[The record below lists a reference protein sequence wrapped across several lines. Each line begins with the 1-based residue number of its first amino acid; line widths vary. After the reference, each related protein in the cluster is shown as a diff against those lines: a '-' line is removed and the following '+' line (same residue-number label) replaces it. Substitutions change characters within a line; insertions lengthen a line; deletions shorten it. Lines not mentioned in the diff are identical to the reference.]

1 MSSRVHSVATAQRN
15 TIGTLDP
22 GPVQKADGCHPRRHD
37 LAGAV
42 RRKAETM
49 LREAARVPVLGNQ
62 RDDVPGKEI
71 PFAPGTSLRRENS
84 SAAAIWAA
92 FDAPSRALLRGLE
105 GRRRFPAGRGGPK
118 APRESRCTGLPLVPA
133 PRSRKGARR
142 GEPFRPVGEKAF
154 ARGLG
159 ARKHTGLRSIAC
171 SRRAEPLDSA
181 HVFQHL
187 CDRSRRPRCFPSR
200 ARSRPPVSAR
210 LHMFEEPGM
219 LAA

>member
-1 MSSRVHSVATAQRN
+1 MSTVWPPPKGILSVHWTLVLFKRPTDATRDVMTSRAPFGERRRQCSGRLPGSPYWETSGTTSPERRFLSRPERAFGARIRAPLRSGRPSMRHPAHFCGVLKVDAASLPVEEAQKLLGR
-15 TIGTLDP
+15 
-22 GPVQKADGCHPRRHD
+22 AD
-37 LAGAV
+37 
-42 RRKAETM
+42 
-49 LREAARVPVLGNQ
+49 
-62 RDDVPGKEI
+62 
-71 PFAPGTSLRRENS
+71 APGCP
-84 SAAAIWAA
+84 WY
-92 FDAPSRALLRGLE
+92 
-105 GRRRFPAGRGGPK
+105 RRRRP
-118 APRESRCTGLPLVPA
+118 
-133 PRSRKGARR
+133 RKGARR